1 MGAPELAVAWEQERA
16 NGVWAMMAGVLAM
29 QGVADIDAD
38 TLRAFHAVVPEAV
51 VIEPV
56 VYGTGSGRD
65 LSGLLARPAD
75 ATTTGDRPAVVL
87 VHGGGWMSG
96 HAAMHLRH
104 AAFLAAQGYVALT
117 INYRLAQEA
126 EWPACR
132 DDVVSA
138 LRWLRGRDDLGV
150 DPARV
155 GLTGGSAGGHLA
167 AMVAATGGD
176 DAPAAVV
183 LWYPVA
189 DLKMTTV
196 PEPIRSALGGVVDG
210 MVGPTD
216 AEKDAASPAAHVTA
230 AHPPVLTLVGDADHI
245 TPADAAADLHR
256 RYDEVGVVNELV
268 VLPGLVHGFEAH
280 PDEWGWSYERM
291 QAFFDANLGRLMVG
305 RGR

>member
-1 MGAPELAVAWEQERA
+1 MGAPELAVAWEQERVH
-16 NGVWAMMAGVLAM
+16 GVWSMMAGVLAM

-38 TLRAFHAVVPEAV
+38 TLKAFHAVVPEDV

-56 VYGTGSGRD
+56 VYGTGSGRA
-65 LSGLLARPAD
+65 LGGLLARPAD
-75 ATTTGDRPAVVL
+75 ATTGGRPAVVL

-96 HAAMHLRH
+96 HAVMHLRH
-104 AAFLAAQGYVALT
+104 AVFLAAHGYVALT

-126 EWPACR
+126 EWPAGR

-167 AMVAATGGD
+167 AMVAATGAD

-189 DLKMTTV
+189 DLRMAAV
-196 PEPIRSALGGVVDG
+196 PEPIRSALGGVVDA

-230 AHPPVLTLVGDADHI
+230 EHPPVLTLVGDADHI
-245 TPADAAADLHR
+245 TPAGAAADLHR
-256 RYDEVGVVNELV
+256 RYDDLGVVNELV

-291 QAFFDANLGRLMVG
+291 QAFFDVHLDR
-305 RGR
+305 

>member
-1 MGAPELAVAWEQERA
+1 MAAPPRRPAGTAATVGRDGAGRTVPSIPDPRLPRSRTVARSRAVPIDEGEMAMGAPELAVAWEQERV

-38 TLRAFHAVVPEAV
+38 TLKAFHAVVPDGV

-138 LRWLRGRDDLGV
+138 LRWLRD
-150 DPARV
+150 
-155 GLTGGSAGGHLA
+155 
-167 AMVAATGGD
+167 
-176 DAPAAVV
+176 
-183 LWYPVA
+183 
-189 DLKMTTV
+189 
-196 PEPIRSALGGVVDG
+196 
-210 MVGPTD
+210 
-216 AEKDAASPAAHVTA
+216 
-230 AHPPVLTLVGDADHI
+230 
-245 TPADAAADLHR
+245 
-256 RYDEVGVVNELV
+256 
-268 VLPGLVHGFEAH
+268 
-280 PDEWGWSYERM
+280 
-291 QAFFDANLGRLMVG
+291 
-305 RGR
+305 